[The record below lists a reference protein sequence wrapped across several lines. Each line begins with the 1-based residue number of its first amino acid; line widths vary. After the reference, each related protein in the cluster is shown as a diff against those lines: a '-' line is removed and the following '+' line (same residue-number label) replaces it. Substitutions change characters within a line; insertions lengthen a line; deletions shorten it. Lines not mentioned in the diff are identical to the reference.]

1 MTAETPSLLRRARIP
16 PGVVGLGALVVAGG
30 LLVLVGAGW
39 LDGAAAVLALALVL
53 GAIVTLVVVA
63 LTGGPEVRRSLA
75 PYGLLQPGMLWL
87 ALFYLAPL
95 ITLLEQSLSTLP
107 SRFAVEA
114 EFDWAFHNYVDAFT
128 DFGP

>member
-1 MTAETPSLLRRARIP
+1 MTATETRVVARRPRIP
-16 PGVVGLGALVVAGG
+16 PSVVGLSALLFAGA

-53 GAIVTLVVVA
+53 AAIVALVVVA
-63 LTGGPEVRRSLA
+63 VTGGPEARRSLA
-75 PYGLLQPGMLWL
+75 PYGLLHPGMLWL

-95 ITLLEQSLSTLP
+95 ITLLQQSLSTLP

-114 EFDWAFHNYVDAFT
+114 E
-128 DFGP
+128 